1 MFDYNKNVE
10 EYSIIR
16 SKLKELE
23 EFLSNPDKFNSIED
37 PLQKDLLVLQYNTLE
52 SYISVLSIRI
62 GFMHE

>member
-10 EYSIIR
+10 EYNIIR

-23 EFLSNPDKFNSIED
+23 EFLSDTDKFNSIED